1 LDQTAEFLTAYLERY
16 REMFPVRL
24 LSVAA
29 IGIAAVL
36 LLSPVWGAGF
46 VLVQFAAYL
55 MFIHVVTEAAKR
67 PGDPRT
73 LAWFQG
79 WTELLTIVLTG
90 HVAVFTFAIWQL
102 HPDLLLECLLLVVG
116 NMVLGGLQVH
126 MSWRG
131 FLLATAPPSIVL
143 LPMLASLS
151 HNGVAV
157 IGCTCV
163 FDVAVVA
170 AAWRQQQSDRWSAQA
185 RAERAGAADELRA
198 ALALAEQERI
208 RSDEANR
215 AKSKFLA
222 MISHEVR
229 TPLNVVLGMAS
240 VLKPQVAGDQQSELV
255 HEIEEAGGMLLRLLN
270 GALDLSKI
278 ESGESAAVAAPVDLR
293 ETLQAV
299 ARVWKLRVHEL
310 GLRLEVDCDGAPE
323 DFCVRTDGAK
333 VEQVV
338 INFLSNALKLTPSGT
353 IAIRAIAR
361 REAQSEI
368 GGVKLRIE
376 VHDEGPGVAPEYR
389 ERVFEPF
396 EQLEAGRVA
405 GGAGL
410 GLAIC
415 RANVQSL
422 GGRIGVENRTP
433 RGAVFWFEFHADA
446 ADLPDR
452 LTSPPPPTATSAGTG
467 QAARTAFAKPALP
480 PAQRP
485 LRVLAAEDHP
495 ANRMLLS
502 LLLEQLGAEVE
513 LAENGQEA
521 VTVYSTQSCDVVLM
535 DALMP
540 VLDGVGALAAIRE
553 AEAASGRRTP
563 IYMLTAN
570 VFDEDVAR
578 YLAAGADGVLRK
590 PIELPE
596 LAAVLERVGAGIARI
611 AAA

>member
-1 LDQTAEFLTAYLERY
+1 MDQTAEFLTAYLERY

-29 IGIAAVL
+29 IGVATVL
-36 LLSPVWGAGF
+36 LLSPIWGAGF

-55 MFIHVVTEAAKR
+55 MFIRVVAEAAKR
-67 PGDPRT
+67 PGEPKT
-73 LAWFQG
+73 LRGFQG
-79 WTELLTIVLTG
+79 WTELLTIILTG
-90 HVAVFTFAIWQL
+90 HVAVFTFAIWRL

-143 LPMLASLS
+143 LPMMASLS
-151 HNGVAV
+151 HNSVAV
-157 IGCTCV
+157 IACTGV

-170 AAWRQQQSDRWSAQA
+170 AAWRQQQSDLWSAQA
-185 RAERAGAADELRA
+185 RAERAGAAEALRE
-198 ALALAEQERI
+198 ALAQAEQERI

-240 VLKPQVAGDQQSELV
+240 VLKPQMAAGQQSELV

-278 ESGESAAVAAPVDLR
+278 ESGETAAAAAPVDLR

-299 ARVWKLRVHEL
+299 ARVWRLRVREL
-310 GLRLEVDCDGAPE
+310 GLRLEIACDGAPE
-323 DFCVRTDGAK
+323 DFCVLTDGAK

-338 INFLSNALKLTPSGT
+338 INFLSNALKLTPEGV

-361 REAQSEI
+361 REAQSGV
-368 GGVKLRIE
+368 GGEVRGVRLRIE

-433 RGAVFWFEFHADA
+433 RGAVFWFEFNAEA
-446 ADLPDR
+446 AVL
-452 LTSPPPPTATSAGTG
+452 LEHV
-467 QAARTAFAKPALP
+467 PAERSLG
-480 PAQRP
+480 QRP
-485 LRVLAAEDHP
+485 SFADPAPDALTPQRPPRVLAAEDHP

-513 LAENGQEA
+513 LVENGQEA
-521 VTVYSTQSCDVVLM
+521 VAAHGADSYDVILM

-540 VLDGVGALAAIRE
+540 VLDGVGALTAIRD
-553 AEAASGRRTP
+553 AEAAGNRRTP

-570 VFDEDVAR
+570 VFEEDVAR

-596 LAAVLERVGAGIARI
+596 LAAMLDRIGERIART

>member
-1 LDQTAEFLTAYLERY
+1 MDQAAEFLTAYLERY

-36 LLSPVWGAGF
+36 LLSPLWGGLFIAIQF
-46 VLVQFAAYL
+46 VIYLVFIRVVAKAAE
-55 MFIHVVTEAAKR
+55 TPGEA
-67 PGDPRT
+67 RT
-73 LAWFQG
+73 LVWFRR
-79 WTELLTIVLTG
+79 WTEVLTILLTG
-90 HVAVFTFAIWQL
+90 HVAVFVYAVWRFEP
-102 HPDLLLECLLLVVG
+102 HLLLECLLLIVG

-143 LPMLASLS
+143 LPMMASLS
-151 HNGVAV
+151 HNDPGVIA
-157 IGCTCV
+157 CTII
-163 FDVAVVA
+163 FDASVVG
-170 AAWRQQQSDRWSAQA
+170 AAWRQQQSDLWSARA
-185 RAERAGAADELRA
+185 RADRAGTAEALRE
-198 ALALAEQERI
+198 ALALAEQERV
-208 RSDEANR
+208 RSDDANR

-240 VLKPQVAGDQQSELV
+240 VLKPQVAGAQQSELV
-255 HEIEEAGGMLLRLLN
+255 QEIEEAGGMLLRLLN

-278 ESGESAAVAAPVDLR
+278 ESGESVAVSGPVDLR
-293 ETLQAV
+293 KTLQAI
-299 ARVWKLRVHEL
+299 AGVWKLRVREL
-310 GLRLEVDCDGAPE
+310 GLSLDVACEGAPE
-323 DFCVRTDGAK
+323 HFCLHTDGAK

-338 INFLSNALKLTPSGT
+338 INFLSNALKLTPRGQ
-353 IAIRAIAR
+353 IHIRASAQP
-361 REAQSEI
+361 EA
-368 GGVKLRIE
+368 GGVRVRIE

-396 EQLEAGRVA
+396 EQLEAGRAA

-415 RANVQSL
+415 RANVQAL
-422 GGRIGVENRTP
+422 GGEIGVENRTP
-433 RGAVFWFEFHADA
+433 RGAVFWFQFTAETVSM
-446 ADLPDR
+446 PDQK
-452 LTSPPPPTATSAGTG
+452 LVASSIPATA
-467 QAARTAFAKPALP
+467 RPAP
-480 PAQRP
+480 RDRP

-502 LLLEQLGAEVE
+502 LLLEQLGVEVV
-513 LAENGQEA
+513 LVENGQEA
-521 VTVYSTQSCDVVLM
+521 VDAHAADHFDVILM

-540 VLDGVGALAAIRE
+540 VLDGVGALSAIRA
-553 AEAASGRRTP
+553 AETAEIEPTP

-570 VFDEDVAR
+570 VFAEDVSR

-596 LAAVLERVGAGIARI
+596 LAAMLDRVGETAART